1 MQSKWPSNFLYVIA
15 GSFLFGMAV
24 NIFVV
29 PMHVYNGGII
39 GIAQIIRTLLTE
51 IFQLEFNF
59 DIAGIINFLL
69 NIPLFLI
76 AYKSISKK
84 FFVLTLL
91 SIIVQTIT
99 FSIVPIPE
107 KAILK
112 DPLTSMIIAGLIG
125 GYGTGLCLKAGGSGA
140 GADILGVFF
149 AMRSKTFTVGRLSIV
164 INALVYTYC
173 AFAFSFSNAIYS
185 IIYAVVFALA
195 MDKIHTQN
203 IIVKAMVITKHQEVK
218 QKVLT
223 ELGRGV
229 TSWQGMGVYTNEETD
244 VFITIL
250 SKYEVSKLKQCVLA
264 LDPNAFIILSEGNE
278 IVGNYEKRF

>member
-1 MQSKWPSNFLYVIA
+1 
-15 GSFLFGMAV
+15 
-24 NIFVV
+24 
-29 PMHVYNGGII
+29 
-39 GIAQIIRTLLTE
+39 
-51 IFQLEFNF
+51 
-59 DIAGIINFLL
+59 
-69 NIPLFLI
+69 
-76 AYKSISKK
+76 
-84 FFVLTLL
+84 
-91 SIIVQTIT
+91 
-99 FSIVPIPE
+99 
-107 KAILK
+107 
-112 DPLTSMIIAGLIG
+112 
-125 GYGTGLCLKAGGSGA
+125 
-140 GADILGVFF
+140 
-149 AMRSKTFTVGRLSIV
+149 
-164 INALVYTYC
+164 
-173 AFAFSFSNAIYS
+173 
-185 IIYAVVFALA
+185 

>member
-1 MQSKWPSNFLYVIA
+1 MQSKWTSNFLYVIA

-125 GYGTGLCLKAGGSGA
+125 GYGRW
-140 GADILGVFF
+140 IRF
-149 AMRSKTFTVGRLSIV
+149 IP
-164 INALVYTYC
+164 
-173 AFAFSFSNAIYS
+173 
-185 IIYAVVFALA
+185 
-195 MDKIHTQN
+195 KIS
-203 IIVKAMVITKHQEVK
+203 
-218 QKVLT
+218 L
-223 ELGRGV
+223 
-229 TSWQGMGVYTNEETD
+229 
-244 VFITIL
+244 
-250 SKYEVSKLKQCVLA
+250 
-264 LDPNAFIILSEGNE
+264 
-278 IVGNYEKRF
+278 